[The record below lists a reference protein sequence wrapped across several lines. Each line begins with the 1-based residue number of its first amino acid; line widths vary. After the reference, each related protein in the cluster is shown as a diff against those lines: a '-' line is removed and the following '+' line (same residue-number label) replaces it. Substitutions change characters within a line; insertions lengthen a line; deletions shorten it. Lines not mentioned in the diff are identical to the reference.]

1 MSWAVIDDLQKDRI
15 ELETTG
21 LLQLEASLYYIALEA
36 PPGWNPIN
44 DAGGG
49 AWTGINDTSGTVWN
63 PINDAGGGAW
73 ANVSTATIDVIAVAN
88 AMIRVAVGLEPETS
102 RFNVEVN
109 GRKLADIRQ
118 DGVVNILDV
127 QAYFDYIY
135 DELEDQDEVDYINN
149 VMFPYMLANP
159 ATYQDYYAGGTVW
172 TDITT

>member
-1 MSWAVIDDLQKDRI
+1 MSWAVVDDLQKDRI

-21 LLQLEASLYYIALEA
+21 LLQLEASLNYIALEA
-36 PPGWNPIN
+36 PPG
-44 DAGGG
+44 
-49 AWTGINDTSGTVWN
+49 WN

-88 AMIRVAVGLEPETS
+88 AMTRVAVGLEPETS

>member
-1 MSWAVIDDLQKDRI
+1 M
-15 ELETTG
+15 T
-21 LLQLEASLYYIALEA
+21 
-36 PPGWNPIN
+36 
-44 DAGGG
+44 
-49 AWTGINDTSGTVWN
+49 
-63 PINDAGGGAW
+63 
-73 ANVSTATIDVIAVAN
+73 
-88 AMIRVAVGLEPETS
+88 RVAVGLEPETS

-159 ATYQDYYAGGTVW
+159 ATYQDYYAGETVW
-172 TDITT
+172 ADITT